1 MPTPENVE
9 RPHRPHCYKFE
20 HGHATPGPP
29 IGAGQPQP
37 HVRSQLQH
45 SSLQS
50 CGATLG
56 KISSTKPHTQC
67 ISTPKCQANHLISP
81 WSSWVPLKSVMAES
95 DPPWKLSF
103 MAPNLCKKMSPSFSQ
118 NQRRHRRGTCKG
130 NGKGVCST
138 KEAESPDKI
147 KPSSPTS
154 KNMIS

>member
-9 RPHRPHCYKFE
+9 HPHRPHCHKFE
-20 HGHATPGPP
+20 HGHATPGQP

-81 WSSWVPLKSVMAES
+81 WSSWITLKSVMAES
-95 DPPWKLSF
+95 HPPWKLSL
-103 MAPNLCKKMSPSFSQ
+103 MAPNLCKKMSSSFSQ
-118 NQRRHRRGTCKG
+118 NWRRHRRGTCKG
-130 NGKGVCST
+130 NGKVFAPQKRQSPQT
-138 KEAESPDKI
+138 KSNHHPPRQK
-147 KPSSPTS
+147 T
-154 KNMIS
+154 